1 MMKKFLPVLIT
12 LAVAVPILAQAQTKT
27 RYLIAMRRPPE
38 MSGLRM
44 LRDADDSAAHAVRT
58 FKNVP
63 FIAADLTDAEAAAL
77 KKSAD
82 VEYLSPVVPRYIDGD
97 PSLVGP
103 AHLVP
108 VTESRYAGAQTVWY
122 GIDLV
127 HARDVWPVTKGNRNT
142 VNVAVVDTGIDYH
155 HPELADHYQGGYN
168 VFTQKPDP
176 MDDHAHG
183 THCSGIITAADNNF
197 GVVGVAPEVHLWG
210 VKVLAANGQGTDET
224 VMAGMDW
231 VINKKKEIGGNWII
245 NLSLGAAAASEA
257 ERLTFARAIDAG
269 ILIVAAAGNRATK
282 TLDYPGAY
290 DQVIAVSAI
299 DDKSQLADFSSYGP
313 GVGFAAPGVEVLST
327 VIVGSAHDTSVVSGD
342 KTLRA
347 WPLTGSAN
355 GEIKGQTVYCGVGN
369 PEDFPADIKGKIAV
383 IKRGTLTFH
392 DKAQN
397 AIRAGALAVIIVPND
412 DRNDMPS
419 WTLLPPL
426 CDGLTCTIDPNDK
439 TYPWGVVLAVNRP
452 DGDQLVTDAGKK
464 DTQASNTPD
473 DYAILSGTSMATP
486 HVVGVAALVWS
497 LAPNASAQ
505 DIRIALKLSADDIGD
520 KGYDIRFGYG
530 RIDALTAAKYVAPGL
545 FGLPPTP
552 APTPTRR
559 RPASHH

>member
-1 MMKKFLPVLIT
+1 MKKFLAVLIA
-12 LAVAVPILAQAQTKT
+12 LAVAAPILAQAQAKT
-27 RYLIAMRRPPE
+27 RYIIAMRRPPE

-44 LRDADDSAAHAVRT
+44 VRDADDSAAHAVRT
-58 FKNVP
+58 FKNLP
-63 FIAADLTDAEAAAL
+63 FIAADLSDAEAAAL

-82 VEYLSPVVPRYIDGD
+82 VEYLSPVIPRYIDGD

-108 VTESRYAGAQTVWY
+108 ASESKYSSAQTVWY

-127 HARDVWPVTKGNRNT
+127 HARDVWSVTKGNRNV

-168 VFTQKPDP
+168 VFTQKDDP

-183 THCSGIITAADNNF
+183 THVSGIITADDNNF

-210 VKVLAANGQGTDET
+210 VKVLASNGQGTDET

-245 NLSLGAAAASEA
+245 NLSLGASSASEA
-257 ERLTFARAIDAG
+257 ERQAFARAIDAG
-269 ILIVAAAGNRATK
+269 ILIVAAAGNRGTK

-290 DQVIAVSAI
+290 DQVVAVSAI

-342 KTLRA
+342 KSIRA
-347 WPLTGSAN
+347 WALAGSGN
-355 GEIKGQTVYCGVGN
+355 GEIKGQTVFCGIGN
-369 PEDFPADIKGKIAV
+369 VEDFPSNVRGKIAV
-383 IKRGTLTFH
+383 IRRGTLTFH
-392 DKAQN
+392 DKTQN
-397 AIRAGALAVIIVPND
+397 ALKAGAIGVIIVDTGLN
-412 DRNDMPS
+412 NMPS
-419 WTLLPPL
+419 WTLLP
-426 CDGLTCTIDPNDK
+426 LTCDPTCRTDPNDDK
-439 TYPWGVVLAVNRP
+439 YPWGVVLSVGKD
-452 DGDQLVTDAGKK
+452 DGEQLITDAGKK
-464 DTQASNTPD
+464 DTTASNTPD

-486 HVVGVAALVWS
+486 HVVGVAALTWS
-497 LAPNASAQ
+497 LAPNATAQ
-505 DIRIALKLSADDIGD
+505 DIRMALKLSADDIGD

-530 RIDALTAAKYVAPGL
+530 RIDALTAAKYIAPGL

-552 APTPTRR
+552 PPVPTRR
-559 RPASHH
+559 RPSSHR